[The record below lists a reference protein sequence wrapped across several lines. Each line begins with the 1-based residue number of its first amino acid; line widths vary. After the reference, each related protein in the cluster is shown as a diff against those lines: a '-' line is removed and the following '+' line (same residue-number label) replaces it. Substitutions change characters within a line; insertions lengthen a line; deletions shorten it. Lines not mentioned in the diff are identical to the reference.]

1 MGNVP
6 RSRLITRPRHRILL
20 MHRKNGPATKFVD
33 VGAEF
38 VDAKELTKR
47 ASVAARKSR
56 IRARKALEKTA
67 ALNAM
72 RRST

>member
-1 MGNVP
+1 M
-6 RSRLITRPRHRILL
+6 
-20 MHRKNGPATKFVD
+20 MHRKDGPATKFVD

-56 IRARKALEKTA
+56 IRARKALEKRV